1 MSCNHIQL
9 HRFAER
15 LIHKDSS
22 LKHDTIL
29 FLQKTGC
36 FYGSKTSVETGG
48 PLVAALYLVF
58 LEGQILVMRREVG
71 LQGERETRVP
81 FSTVALPKN
90 EGGKTPPLP
99 FHKVQLAQPVLSEN
113 KEEKQLI
120 NVSCL
125 RPSFEEEP
133 KP

>member
-1 MSCNHIQL
+1 M
-9 HRFAER
+9 
-15 LIHKDSS
+15 
-22 LKHDTIL
+22 
-29 FLQKTGC
+29 
-36 FYGSKTSVETGG
+36 
-48 PLVAALYLVF
+48 VAALYLVF
-58 LEGQILVMRREVG
+58 LEGQMLVMRREVG